1 MDYLISASKM
11 NNRCA
16 DIHLWRF
23 INPGGRFMIKTVL
36 DNNGTGLGCA
46 SVGALRTPDTGD
58 QFWLLDRGD
67 MTLTANG
74 L

>member
-1 MDYLISASKM
+1 MDYLIGASKI

-16 DIHLWRF
+16 DIHLRRF
-23 INPGGRFMIKTVL
+23 VDPGGRFMIKVVL
-36 DNNGTGLGCA
+36 DNNGAGLGCA
-46 SVGALRTPDTGD
+46 SVSALRKADTDD
-58 QFWLLDRGD
+58 QFWLLGRGD

>member
-1 MDYLISASKM
+1 MDYLIGASKI

-16 DIHLWRF
+16 DIRLRRF
-23 INPGGRFMIKTVL
+23 VDPGGRFMIKVVL
-36 DNNGTGLGCA
+36 DNNGAGLGGA
-46 SVGALRTPDTGD
+46 SVSALRKADTDD
-58 QFWLLDRGD
+58 QFWLLGRGD